1 MSRREKWVTGN
12 ARAFTLVEILIVV
25 TVLGILAGVVIPTV
39 GNSSTS
45 AKEGVLRTDLKLLR
59 RFVLIYKGQH
69 IDVGPGYPNG
79 NTAEAPTEDA
89 FIEQATMS
97 STPGGETAAPGTP
110 GFDRGPY
117 LERMPVN
124 PFNNMSTIQ
133 MLADGED
140 FPANAD
146 GDHGWIYKAATS
158 ELRADNTGTGSDGQ
172 RYYDY

>member
-1 MSRREKWVTGN
+1 MNRRKKWVMSK

-25 TVLGILAGVVIPTV
+25 TILGILAGIVIPTV
-39 GNSSTS
+39 GNSGNS
-45 AKEGVLRTDLKLLR
+45 AREGVLRTNLKLLR

-79 NTAEAPTEDA
+79 NTADAPTEDA
-89 FIEQATMS
+89 FVEQATMS
-97 STPGGETAAPGTP
+97 SNTGGETAAPGTA
-110 GFDRGPY
+110 GFNRGPY

-124 PFNNMSTIQ
+124 PFNNMGTVR
-133 MLADGED
+133 MLADGDD

-146 GDHGWIYKAATS
+146 GNNGWIYKAATS
-158 ELRADNTGTGSDGQ
+158 ELRADNTGADSDGQ